1 MGQDLSGK
9 KTHVVPEQGGATG
22 PISSIHNRFKGYV
35 ARQGVGGG
43 RGSGRAGRTV
53 NSSLVKDRKDPS
65 FNGTRSSRSRRG
77 CRGQKK
83 AHATSRTLSAEQVF
97 VEQSDR
103 AKALVVISLEDDK
116 GILMAWPILL
126 STERGLE
133 DSRIGTSLQVARG
146 DTK

>member
-1 MGQDLSGK
+1 VSQDFSRK

-22 PISSIHNRFKGYV
+22 PIGSIHNRFKGNV

-43 RGSGRAGRTV
+43 RSSSRAGSAI
-53 NSSLVKDRKDPS
+53 NSSLVKDGKDPS
-65 FNGTRSSRSRRG
+65 FNGTLSSRPEGG
-77 CRGQKK
+77 CRGQEK
-83 AHATSRTLSAEQVF
+83 AHATSGTLSAEQVL

-126 STERGLE
+126 STKRGLE